1 MGVGK
6 TTVGRLLSEKMGYS
20 FIDMDAEIEK
30 NMGISIN
37 DIFRL
42 HGELKFRQLE
52 SKLVKE
58 LSKKDML
65 VIACGGGVVANPVNA
80 EKLKKTSRMVY
91 LTASLEEIMRRTNVN
106 KSRPLLDV
114 ENPTEEATRLS
125 NERKPIYEKYA
136 ELMVNTSG
144 KTPDEVVETV
154 LEELG

>member
-1 MGVGK
+1 
-6 TTVGRLLSEKMGYS
+6 MGYS

-58 LSKKDML
+58 LSKKDRL

-80 EKLKKTSRMVY
+80 EELKKTSRMVY

-106 KSRPLLDV
+106 NSRPLLDV
-114 ENPTEEATRLS
+114 ENPTEEATRLN
-125 NERKPIYEKYA
+125 NERKPIYERYA

>member
-58 LSKKDML
+58 LSKKDRL

-80 EKLKKTSRMVY
+80 EELKKTSRMVY

-106 KSRPLLDV
+106 NSRPLLDV
-114 ENPTEEATRLS
+114 ENPTEEATRLN
-125 NERKPIYEKYA
+125 NERKPIYERYA